1 MQKLIQDGI
10 SMFSDLFF
18 QVNRRVQAK
27 LNFKLNSS
35 KKKILVLNFIYSMII
50 YMYRPP
56 KFEENI
62 HRRSKIWNFSIKYY
76 IIEQFSEI

>member
-18 QVNRRVQAK
+18 QVNRRVHVAVI

-35 KKKILVLNFIYSMII
+35 KKKILSA
-50 YMYRPP
+50 
-56 KFEENI
+56 
-62 HRRSKIWNFSIKYY
+62 
-76 IIEQFSEI
+76 